1 MPQTNW
7 VVLNLINFHIT
18 SFLSPW
24 IPALSIPL
32 PKLETSVIPDNSAKF
47 SQFYFLN
54 VSCIWLIFPMLTATL
69 KIFLLVV
76 MKKLLIRS
84 PYVRPHLL
92 TCPQFPI
99 HLLNSCQR
107 PFQKPNLIKSFLCL
121 KCFNGSPSPS
131 GWNFNSMACLSY
143 KALHYLAPEHF
154 SCFIS

>member
-99 HLLNSCQR
+99 RLLNSCQR
-107 PFQKPNLIKSFLCL
+107 PFQKPNLIDPCELTIIHIESILRVQEKGRRMGEL
-121 KCFNGSPSPS
+121 NS
-131 GWNFNSMACLSY
+131 GIPF
-143 KALHYLAPEHF
+143 
-154 SCFIS
+154 